1 MDLSPFPR
9 CRTYLA
15 LVALILAVGVVCAGT
30 LSNGFVWDDFDIIVD
45 NRETHDI
52 RNLGRVL
59 LSPDLRAPY
68 YRPLPRAMLVI
79 EYALWGPTPWAFHL
93 VSVLAH
99 LAATGL
105 LFFWA
110 RRLFRRDLPAFA
122 VALLWGVHPVG
133 AEAVGFVSVRTGTL
147 AVLFGLASLL
157 TLERAAD
164 HPDRRQAWASGLLF
178 FLALASKEQAL
189 MLLPLAAWALRA
201 RRGGQAGAHRFG
213 LLLPHVAALGAYGAL
228 RVIALGGLL
237 GNAPRVVG
245 RSVAMG
251 PIAAALAVGR
261 YVALAFWPAPLTVT
275 HDLTQAARWPML
287 AGLATALACSA
298 WAAKRRTPAATC
310 GVLWFWLAV
319 LPTLQ
324 VVAIPSA
331 VFAER
336 HAYVAYPGLAL
347 VVVDLLVAVRE
358 RWAVPAIG
366 WVAVLALVVT
376 AGALAV
382 RTALRIPDWRDNRAL
397 FESALAVR
405 PSALAHLNLGNLA
418 LAERDKTRAERHWR
432 AAVEIDPFDADALNQ
447 LGVLAAQA
455 QKFHEAR
462 DLFRRALDAFPEHP
476 AARANLDRV
485 EQRLRAAKDAS
496 GEAVE

>member
-1 MDLSPFPR
+1 
-9 CRTYLA
+9 
-15 LVALILAVGVVCAGT
+15 
-30 LSNGFVWDDFDIIVD
+30 
-45 NRETHDI
+45 
-52 RNLGRVL
+52 
-59 LSPDLRAPY
+59 
-68 YRPLPRAMLVI
+68 
-79 EYALWGPTPWAFHL
+79 
-93 VSVLAH
+93 
-99 LAATGL
+99 
-105 LFFWA
+105 
-110 RRLFRRDLPAFA
+110 
-122 VALLWGVHPVG
+122 
-133 AEAVGFVSVRTGTL
+133 
-147 AVLFGLASLL
+147 
-157 TLERAAD
+157 
-164 HPDRRQAWASGLLF
+164 
-178 FLALASKEQAL
+178 